1 MTIEAMCEAA
11 KAVGFTHA
19 APLKVATLE
28 LKQEVRDMCE
38 ANTCGM
44 YNKRWSCPPGCG
56 EIGQLRQRLKEYSDG
71 ILIQTVGYL
80 EDDFDGETMMQT
92 EEDHKQQLLDLQK
105 LLLADDP
112 NVLILGAGCCTHCK
126 ECTYPDA
133 PCRFPE
139 KQVASME
146 AYGMLVQEVCK
157 ANDVKY
163 YYGPQTIA
171 FTSCVLKK

>member
-1 MTIEAMCEAA
+1 MTIEAMCEKA
-11 KAVGFTHA
+11 KAVGFTQA
-19 APLKVATLE
+19 APLQVSTLE

-56 EIGQLRQRLKEYSDG
+56 ELEQLRQRLKEYSCG
-71 ILIQTVGYL
+71 ILIQTVGHL
-80 EDDFDGETMMQT
+80 EDDFDAETMMQT
-92 EEDHKQQLLDLQK
+92 EEDHKRQLLELQE
-105 LLLADDP
+105 LLLAEDP
-112 NVLILGAGCCTHCK
+112 NILILGAGCCTHCK

-139 KQVASME
+139 KQMASME
-146 AYGMLVQEVCK
+146 AYGMLVLEVCR
-157 ANDVKY
+157 ANNVKY

-171 FTSCVLKK
+171 YTSCVLKK